1 MADTIQFSGCP
12 MEDEHINLI
21 NETDVNV
28 LIRDRWNNSRAIME
42 ADEAVIFVSDEITT
56 YFLNKMAEMN
66 E

>member
-21 NETDVNV
+21 TTEDVDI
-28 LIRDRWNNSRAIME
+28 LINNRWGNSRAIME
-42 ADEAVIFVSDEITT
+42 TDDAVIFVNNEITT
-56 YFLNKMAEMN
+56 YFLNKIVEMN

>member
-21 NETDVNV
+21 TTEDVDTLVNN
-28 LIRDRWNNSRAIME
+28 RWENSRATME
-42 ADEAVIFVSDEITT
+42 ADDAVIFVNNEITT
-56 YFLNKMAEMN
+56 YFLNKIAEMN

>member
-21 NETDVNV
+21 TTEDVDI
-28 LIRDRWNNSRAIME
+28 LINNRWENSRAIME
-42 ADEAVIFVSDEITT
+42 ADDAVIFVDNEITT

>member
-21 NETDVNV
+21 TTEDVDI
-28 LIRDRWNNSRAIME
+28 LINNRWENSRAIME
-42 ADEAVIFVSDEITT
+42 ADDAVIFVNNEITT
-56 YFLNKMAEMN
+56 YFLNKIAEMN